1 LKSIVLMTK
10 WKLPNTSIVATLAL
24 GSRPRQSFAR
34 LQAKREGHESHLV
47 LPWVQKSVR
56 AWTFTLPSE
65 FPFWELESRWIPKSS
80 KGNCRGQ
87 NPLAWRLF
95 YIIGNLLKRR
105 CLKCARITHLDIW
118 NTSYDQMKSRKS
130 NWQFDSWP
138 LKAANRPDSLVFRWR
153 ATHREKVLHKGYNFA
168 LDLIVIRGLHA
179 KLWAPK
185 VARIQVVGISGLPLG
200 NPRTKWH
207 LDVAPVERCRIY
219 YKGEG
224 GGLPQVWAVV
234 NLVSPKLPVARPS
247 TKSA

>member
-1 LKSIVLMTK
+1 
-10 WKLPNTSIVATLAL
+10 
-24 GSRPRQSFAR
+24 
-34 LQAKREGHESHLV
+34 V

-87 NPLAWRLF
+87 HPLAWRLF

-168 LDLIVIRGLHA
+168 LDLIVIRGLPKLLES
-179 KLWAPK
+179 KLWEFRDSHLGIPGQNDIWMWPPWRGAEYTIRGKVVASPKSGPWWILWVRNCPWLVLAPK
-185 VARIQVVGISGLPLG
+185 VL
-200 NPRTKWH
+200 
-207 LDVAPVERCRIY
+207 
-219 YKGEG
+219 
-224 GGLPQVWAVV
+224 
-234 NLVSPKLPVARPS
+234 KLC
-247 TKSA
+247 TN